1 MALKENPFGGYSVIY
16 RCMAEKSSVFDMI
29 GPVMIGPSSSHT
41 AGVVRI
47 ARVATKILGGVPQ
60 HAEIIFYN
68 SFARTYEGHGSDRAI
83 IAGLL
88 DFKTDDKRIKES
100 LELAPTFGLSYTF
113 KSVGNASTLHPN
125 SIRIHITRPNDE
137 PIEVLG
143 ESKGG
148 GIINIAEVNGFKA
161 DFSASLH
168 TLIIFAEDKKGSI
181 AFIAN
186 VLAHDDC
193 NIATMSVSRKGKND
207 LACLVIEM
215 DSGIKPVTFE
225 YLKSLTWVKEVIYIP
240 LIDL

>member
-1 MALKENPFGGYSVIY
+1 
-16 RCMAEKSSVFDMI
+16 MI

-47 ARVATKILGGVPQ
+47 ARAAVKLLGGIPDE
-60 HAEIIFYN
+60 AEITFYN

-100 LELAPTFGLSYTF
+100 LELALSQGLVYHF

-125 SIRIHITRPNDE
+125 TIKLNLRKGTQE
-137 PIEVLG
+137 LEVVG
-143 ESKGG
+143 ESRGG
-148 GIINIAEVNGFKA
+148 GMINIAEVDGFKA
-161 DFSASLH
+161 DFSANLH
-168 TLIIFAEDKKGSI
+168 TIIITANDVKGSI

-186 VLAHDDC
+186 VLAHDEC

-207 LACLVIEM
+207 VACMVIEM
-215 DSGIKPVTFE
+215 DSGIKPVTLA
-225 YLKSLTWVKEVIYIP
+225 YLQSLSWVNQITYIP
-240 LIDL
+240 DIDR

>member
-1 MALKENPFGGYSVIY
+1 MT
-16 RCMAEKSSVFDMI
+16 EKSSVFDMI

-47 ARVATKILGGVPQ
+47 GRVARRLLGGKPD
-60 HAEIIFYN
+60 HADIVFYN

-88 DFKTDDKRIKES
+88 DYKTDDKRIKDA
-100 LELAPTFGLSYTF
+100 LEIASTEGLSYSF
-113 KSVGNASTLHPN
+113 KSMANASTMHPN
-125 SIRIHITRPNDE
+125 TIRMSIRKGDRN
-137 PIEVLG
+137 IEALG

-148 GIINIAEVNGFKA
+148 GLINIAEVNGFKA

-168 TLIIFAEDKKGSI
+168 TLIITAKDVKGSI
-181 AFIAN
+181 AFISD

-193 NIATMSVSRKGKND
+193 NIATMSVSRKGKHD

-215 DSGIKPVTFE
+215 DSGMRALTLE
-225 YLKSLTWVKEVIYIP
+225 YLRSLAWIQEVIYIP
-240 LIDL
+240 DIDR

>member
-1 MALKENPFGGYSVIY
+1 
-16 RCMAEKSSVFDMI
+16 MI

-47 ARVATKILGGVPQ
+47 GRVARKILGSKPASV
-60 HAEIIFYN
+60 EVIFYN

-88 DFKTDDKRIKES
+88 DYKTDDKRIKEA
-100 LELAPTFGLSYTF
+100 LDIAPTEGLKFSF

-125 SIRIHITRPNDE
+125 TIRLFLTEDKKSV
-137 PIEVLG
+137 EVLG

-148 GIINIAEVNGFKA
+148 GLINIAEVNGFKA

-168 TLIIFAEDKKGSI
+168 TLIITAEDVKGSI
-181 AFIAN
+181 AFISN

-207 LACLVIEM
+207 VACLVIEM
-215 DSGIKPVTFE
+215 DSGLKPITLQYLQSLSWIKE
-225 YLKSLTWVKEVIYIP
+225 IIYIP
-240 LIDL
+240 DIDR